1 MVNDMETSDSVIRD
15 IEGILSAADDS
26 VRQNGL
32 AQLIVAPD
40 PSTRVAE
47 GACLAAERGLVQVT
61 FVGDRNTISAELK
74 SIGFPRDRFKIV
86 TVSDEHKAILRAVN
100 LGLKNKNS
108 IFLPGGN
115 SVPKFFQHLF
125 SRDSSFLRRG
135 DFLSLCGVMEHPVSG
150 GLFLVSDVGLVPD
163 PTVEQ
168 GISIIKNAV
177 SLARVVGKETVRV
190 ALLAFEGEA
199 TPSSPTTMAER
210 IIERYLNQKGDP
222 TVIVDGPIRLEKAM
236 SDKAIPRDPTS
247 AMAQGPAD
255 IMIASNIHVGNSMY
269 KAMMTL
275 CKMKSAPIVIGG
287 QVPIALPSS
296 SEPADNI
303 LNSIALSVLVRHSR
317 SSF

>member
-1 MVNDMETSDSVIRD
+1 MVNDMETSDSLIRD
-15 IEGILSAADDS
+15 IEGVLSAADDAVAQFGS
-26 VRQNGL
+26 

-47 GACLAAERGLVQVT
+47 GARLAAERGLVQVT
-61 FVGDRNTISAELK
+61 FVGDKKKITAELQN
-74 SIGFPRDRFKIV
+74 IGFPRDRYKIV
-86 TVSDEHKAILRAVN
+86 TVADEHQAILRAVN

-125 SRDSSFLRRG
+125 SRDSAFLRRG
-135 DFLSLCGVMEHPVSG
+135 DFLSLIGVMEYPERG

-168 GISIIKNAV
+168 GILIINNAV
-177 SLARVVGKETVRV
+177 SLARILGKQTVRV

-210 IIERYLNQKGDP
+210 LIQKYLNEKGDP
-222 TVIVDGPIRLEKAM
+222 TIIVEGPIRLEHAIL
-236 SDKAIPRDPTS
+236 DKAIPSKPSDLLE
-247 AMAQGPAD
+247 QGPAD
-255 IMIASNIHVGNSMY
+255 IMVASNIHVGNSMY

-275 CKMKSAPIVIGG
+275 CKMKSAPIVVGG
-287 QVPIALPSS
+287 RVPIALPSS

-303 LNSIALSVLVRHSR
+303 LNSIALSVIVRHSQR
-317 SSF
+317 SR